1 MDQSA
6 GNIVDQIAANTYVHL
21 RNARCMD
28 VQENTDGQ
36 RSREVVTTN
45 PNGQQVALALQ
56 ISLFKPMLL
65 ESQPVNP
72 RLALAAQ

>member
-1 MDQSA
+1 MQVCRSTWTNLS

-36 RSREVVTTN
+36 RSRELVTAN

-56 ISLFKPMLL
+56 ISLFKPMRIG
-65 ESQPVNP
+65 S
-72 RLALAAQ
+72 RRR